1 MSEAVLGQCNST
13 QVVVFLLARK
23 LLLRWWGVYPPIF
36 NEEDF
41 MFKHKYIKNFISTK
55 NTIEFLW
62 NASKKNFTLLLIC
75 NILSGLA

>member
-41 MFKHKYIKNFISTK
+41 MFKHKYIK
-55 NTIEFLW
+55 
-62 NASKKNFTLLLIC
+62 
-75 NILSGLA
+75 ILFPQKIQ

>member
-1 MSEAVLGQCNST
+1 
-13 QVVVFLLARK
+13 
-23 LLLRWWGVYPPIF
+23 
-36 NEEDF
+36 

-75 NILSGLA
+75 NILSGLACLLYTSDAADD

>member
-41 MFKHKYIKNFISTK
+41 MFKHKYIKKFYFHKKYNRIFMECIK
-55 NTIEFLW
+55 KEFYVTSHL
-62 NASKKNFTLLLIC
+62 
-75 NILSGLA
+75 